1 MKYEPT
7 KLTDSLERELNER
20 EIAAQRGSTFEGSLS
35 LFEPVVRGA
44 RFLAAAIRTLRSQAK
59 RAKVDYAAG

>member
-1 MKYEPT
+1 MKFEPI

-20 EIAAQRGSTFEGSLS
+20 EIAAQRGATFDGSLS
-35 LFEPVVRGA
+35 LFRPLVRSA
-44 RFLAAAIRTLRSQAK
+44 KFLAAAIRVLRSQAK